1 MMQPEELVAILEGA
15 NTAIVADDEY
25 SAATFVCGFT
35 TKELAERSILVIY
48 SEIKCR
54 KVEKVLKSKMIGCE
68 GIKDFIDSIPVVKV
82 GKTNEAGF
90 GEVVA
95 YVEENGD
102 LREICGELG
111 SILKKLNKDGNMAA
125 IFIGFDLVSYVYS
138 PIDILW
144 SMEELLAHVPQ
155 MTKYFVLTRLRRE
168 CLPLV
173 TNLFDV
179 VIRIKRS
186 KSFDIMAYSRTYD
199 VYVEHSIIKGL
210 PPLPLYRIDG
220 DKMVSIV

>member
-15 NTAIVADDEY
+15 NTAVVADDEY

-35 TKELAERSILVIY
+35 TKELAERSILVVY

-54 KVEKVLKSKMIGCE
+54 KVEKVLKSKMLSCE
-68 GIKDFIDSIPVVKV
+68 GIKDVVDSIPVVKV
-82 GKTNEAGF
+82 GKTNEASF
-90 GEVVA
+90 GDVVA

-111 SILKKLNKDGNMAA
+111 LILKRLNKDGNRAA
-125 IFIGFDLVSYVYS
+125 IFIGFDLVSYIYS
-138 PIDILW
+138 PIEIVW
-144 SMEELLAHVPQ
+144 SMEELLAHVPE
-155 MTKYFVLTRLRRE
+155 MTKYFILTRLRRE
-168 CLPLV
+168 CHSIV

-186 KSFDIMAYSRTYD
+186 KSFDIMAYNRMYD
-199 VYVEHSIIKGL
+199 VFVEHSILKEL

-220 DKMVSIV
+220 DKIVSIV